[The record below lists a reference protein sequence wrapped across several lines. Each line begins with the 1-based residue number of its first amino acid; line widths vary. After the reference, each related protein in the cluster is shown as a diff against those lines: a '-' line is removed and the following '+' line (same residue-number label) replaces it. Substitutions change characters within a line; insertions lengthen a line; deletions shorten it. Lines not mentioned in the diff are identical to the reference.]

1 MSEVLQITDPKMPS
15 ATSALWRAALAFRPF
30 FLLGAM
36 HAAAVV
42 AMWVGTLAGWWAIGD
57 MGWHAREMTYGFV
70 GAIIAGFLLTAVPK
84 WTASRPLVGP
94 KLAILVVLWCA
105 ARVAA
110 LLGPGW
116 VTTALVSGFLLA
128 LAACVAMPIARA
140 RKRRNYGVP
149 FVVLALAACAA
160 VEQLAAQGIALPGPG
175 LPRMCGALV
184 VVLLMAVVGGRV
196 LPFFARSRF
205 GDAARI
211 PPSWPALEWLSLG
224 TLAAAIPAT
233 WLLPNTLALGVIYLA
248 AGLLHVLRL
257 ARWSSRAVWTEP
269 MLAILFAGYAWLA
282 AGLALAGL
290 SVLWPAG
297 VAPTLAL
304 HALTAG
310 AMGSMIL
317 GMLARVS
324 RGHTG
329 REIVADP
336 VTRVLFVSVT
346 LSALLRVVAPLVTP
360 TPYLILLALSA
371 VTWTLAFGGFAIRY
385 AVILTTPRPDGRAG

>member
-1 MSEVLQITDPKMPS
+1 MSDVLQIADPDAPS
-15 ATSALWRAALAFRPF
+15 EAPPLWRAGLGFRPF
-30 FLLGAM
+30 FLLGAA
-36 HAAAVV
+36 HAALVV
-42 AMWVGTLAGWWAIGD
+42 ALWVGTLAGWWAVGD

-94 KLAILVVLWCA
+94 GLGGLVALWCA
-105 ARVAA
+105 ARIAA

-116 VTTALVSGFLLA
+116 ATTALVSGFLLA
-128 LAACVAMPIARA
+128 LAGCIAVPIARA

-175 LPRMCGALV
+175 LPRLCGILV

-205 GDAARI
+205 GDAAHV
-211 PPSWPALEWLSLG
+211 PPPRTALEWLSLG
-224 TLAAAIPAT
+224 ALAAAIPAT
-233 WLLPNTLALGVIYLA
+233 WLLPNSPTLGVIYLV
-248 AGLLHVLRL
+248 AGLLHGLRL
-257 ARWSSRAVWTEP
+257 ARWSSRVIWTEP

-282 AGLALAGL
+282 GGLVLAGL
-290 SVLWPAG
+290 SVLRPAA

-310 AMGSMIL
+310 AMGSLIL

-329 REIVADP
+329 RAIVADR
-336 VTRVLFVSVT
+336 VTLVLFVAVT
-346 LSALLRVVAPLVTP
+346 LSALLRVVAPLMTSAPYVT
-360 TPYLILLALSA
+360 LLALSA
-371 VTWTLAFGGFAIRY
+371 ATWTLAFGGFALRY
-385 AVILTTPRPDGRAG
+385 AAILTTPRPDGRAG